1 MNNENPPQNEDE
13 ISLTEIL
20 GILCRYKFFIIL
32 LPVVLAVI
40 AFIGSQFLTPSYSS
54 TTKLYLGNYSSEM
67 YANTNSAQQVI
78 LSNDVLGTVMNN
90 QELNHDRPG
99 DLREVV
105 SVEALNAE
113 AKMLEITV
121 NNSDSQRAQDIANG
135 IAAQFINQ
143 AQPEFEKEQQVIL
156 EKNNITQENYDQTT
170 NSLERNQQALQDIE
184 ENQDLTGAETA
195 LARSR
200 MIDYIERD
208 ENQLD
213 NLEQK
218 LQDQKLQ
225 LQNLKGPA
233 VFEEA
238 VLPEEPDS
246 PRPLLNTAIA
256 FVIGGMT
263 GVGLAFVIEFF
274 KKNPIRRRHKQAYL
288 NGR

>member
-20 GILCRYKFFIIL
+20 EILCRYKFFIFL
-32 LPVVLAVI
+32 PPVVLAVI

-54 TTKLYLGNYSSEM
+54 TMKLYLGNYSSEM
-67 YANTNSAQQVI
+67 YTNTNSAQQVI

-90 QELNHDRPG
+90 QGLNHDRPG
-99 DLREVV
+99 DLRKVV

-121 NNSDSQRAQDIANG
+121 NNSDSQRAQDIANE
-135 IAAQFINQ
+135 IAAQFINE
-143 AQPEFEKEQQVIL
+143 AQPEFEKEQQVFQ

-184 ENQDLTGAETA
+184 ENQDLSGAETV

-218 LQDQKLQ
+218 LHDQKLQ

-238 VLPEEPDS
+238 LLPEEPDS
-246 PRPLLNTAIA
+246 PRPLQNTAIA
-256 FVIGGMT
+256 FVTGGMA

-274 KKNPIRRRHKQAYL
+274 KKNPIRRRHT
-288 NGR
+288 